1 MSGCWRMSERQWEVS
16 ASLHQQG
23 NTRGLSCDKS
33 VVILVVRLEEWS
45 VAVIL
50 ATDWR
55 RMTGVVLTLTSVRW
69 RTFVVRV
76 GETVST
82 LEGDTRARV
91 ILATASV
98 TMETRVRTWTSVRRI
113 HVEQEN
119 ASIVMEDTNVSVSL
133 DSHLTGNLVSTLMR

>member
-1 MSGCWRMSERQWEVS
+1 MSERQWEVS

-23 NTRGLSCDKS
+23 NTRGLSCDQS

-82 LEGDTRARV
+82 LEVDTRARV

-98 TMETRVRTWTSVRRI
+98 TMETRVRMWTSVRRI
-113 HVEQEN
+113 RVEQES

-133 DSHLTGNLVSTLMR
+133 DSLLMGNLVSTLMR